1 MKNDKFVG
9 LRLPS
14 DLCEALCKISIKIY
28 GKEQFSRLVRLV
40 LDKYVSE
47 VMYEDN
53 KTDIDNKL

>member
-1 MKNDKFVG
+1 MKNDRYIS

-14 DLCEALCKISIKIY
+14 DLWEALCKISIKIY
-28 GKEQFSRLVRLV
+28 GKEQFNRLVRLV

-53 KTDIDNKL
+53 KTYIDN